1 MVIFF
6 FFLCFVPPGQHGRAD
21 LRPRDGLQQRHPAAI
36 LRPRHQRRL
45 PVWKGEPPPEFFFF
59 FLLKQSFS
67 RKTQMFET
75 PLVFPPLR
83 VTAASGT
90 LRSPTRRR
98 LSTTSTPSPP
108 RSPREGWDTCPNEA
122 WTSTSVKLQGGFFFS
137 LGFLFFAVT
146 RDLFNPP

>member
-1 MVIFF
+1 MDEPICVQEMDSSNGILLPFYDPDTNVVY
-6 FFLCFVPPGQHGRAD
+6 LCGKVS
-21 LRPRDGLQQRHPAAI
+21 
-36 LRPRHQRRL
+36 RRL
-45 PVWKGEPPPEFFFF
+45 SFFFF

-67 RKTQMFET
+67 RKTQTFET